1 MTSDEGKPVKIRTLC
16 IAILVSIGFLFVACG
31 QSPETL
37 PGKATVAAKKKF
49 TDQKKTVRVKHLSGE
64 ILAVNTKTKTMT
76 VRTRDKKDVE
86 LNYDDS
92 TVVKVDLDA
101 VSPAEIPPGVRATVK
116 YVDRKG
122 KSVARGI
129 FISTETADKKE
140 GTPQSSCRNSA

>member
-16 IAILVSIGFLFVACG
+16 ITILVSIGLFFLACG
-31 QSPETL
+31 QSPETV
-37 PGKATVAAKKKF
+37 PRKATAAIEKKSAV
-49 TDQKKTVRVKHLSGE
+49 QKKTVRVKHLSGD

-76 VRTRDKKDVE
+76 VRTRDKDVE
-86 LNYDDS
+86 VVYDDS

-101 VSPAEIPPGVRATVK
+101 VSPAEIPPGIRATVK

-140 GTPQSSCRNSA
+140 STPQSSYRNSA

>member
-1 MTSDEGKPVKIRTLC
+1 MKFRFIFITL
-16 IAILVSIGFLFVACG
+16 IISIGLLYVACG
-31 QSPETL
+31 QSPEKSPKKVT
-37 PGKATVAAKKKF
+37 AAAEKRSA
-49 TDQKKTVRVKHLSGE
+49 DQKKTVRVKHLSGE
-64 ILAVNTKTKTMT
+64 VLAVNTKTKTMT
-76 VRTRDKKDVE
+76 VRTRDKDVE

-101 VSPAEIPPGVRATVK
+101 VSPADIPPGIRATVK

-129 FISTETADKKE
+129 FIPTETADKKK

>member
-16 IAILVSIGFLFVACG
+16 ITILVSIGFLFVACG
-31 QSPETL
+31 QSPETV
-37 PGKATVAAKKKF
+37 PGKATVAVEKKSK
-49 TDQKKTVRVKHLSGE
+49 DRKKTVRVKHLSGE

-76 VRTRDKKDVE
+76 VRTRDKDVE

-101 VSPAEIPPGVRATVK
+101 VSPAEIPPGIRATVK

-140 GTPQSSCRNSA
+140 GTPHTSCRNSA